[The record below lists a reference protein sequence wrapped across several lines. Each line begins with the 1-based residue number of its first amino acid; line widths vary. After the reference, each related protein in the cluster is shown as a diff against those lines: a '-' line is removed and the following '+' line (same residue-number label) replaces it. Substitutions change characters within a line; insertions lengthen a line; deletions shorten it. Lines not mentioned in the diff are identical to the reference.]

1 MNLTRSKSWSEKTR
15 AVASA
20 KPVLF
25 ACETCVEAFVSANG
39 RKPDAHERESM
50 PQAKAGHECERC
62 YRAAGFRSAGMD
74 APADYPTIT
83 ETLWSTGL

>member
-20 KPVLF
+20 RPVF
-25 ACETCVEAFVSANG
+25 SACETCVEAFVSANG

-62 YRAAGFRSAGMD
+62 RRAWAFRIAGLEV
-74 APADYPTIT
+74 PADYPTMT
-83 ETLWSTGL
+83 EALWSAGH

>member
-1 MNLTRSKSWSEKTR
+1 MNLVRSKSWSEKTR

-39 RKPDAHERESM
+39 RKPDAHERESL

-62 YRAAGFRSAGMD
+62 YRADGFRSAGLD
-74 APADYPTIT
+74 VPPDYQTAT
-83 ETLWSTGL
+83 EALWSAGL